1 MAQRLRNPSRFQKQS
16 KDMHDGHILLY
27 ACFTCTSRLEVLPVG
42 EDSTSFARHN
52 RLLLA
57 ESVKAKP
64 NRAAVAELMKLSYE
78 MRRNEVVSHPHS
90 LRHLLKEYP
99 FLQDSDEVSK
109 MIWLCTIN
117 ISLKCMEN
125 ICI

>member
-42 EDSTSFARHN
+42 EDSTLFARHN

-57 ESVKAKP
+57 ETVKAKP
-64 NRAAVAELMKLSYE
+64 NRASVAELMKLSYE
-78 MRRNEVVSHPHS
+78 IRKNEVVSNPHS
-90 LRHLLKEYP
+90 LGVLLNECP
-99 FLQDSDEVSK
+99 FLQDSDEVRK
-109 MIWLCTIN
+109 IIWLCRRIFLSIAGT
-117 ISLKCMEN
+117 CT
-125 ICI
+125 